1 MVLFRALRETPMP
14 ELRQFFETMVLA
26 VAALLPIVNP
36 LGGAP
41 VYLAKT
47 MGLSEEAHDELSRR
61 VAINCFLLLVLSTFI
76 GAYVLD
82 FFGISVPAVQVG
94 GGAVVCAI
102 AWQLLSEPDQPH
114 MSAQDAVR
122 ATTPADLARRAFY
135 PLTMPLTV
143 GPGSISVAITLGAN
157 QPRGTP
163 LIVTA
168 LGHIAAIVVVVIIVF
183 LCYRYAQRILNKLGD
198 VGTAIVTRL
207 TAFILLC
214 IGVQIVWNG
223 VAGLIA
229 SLHGGP
235 GR

>member
-1 MVLFRALRETPMP
+1 MLTD
-14 ELRQFFETMVLA
+14 LRQFFETLLLA

-41 VYLAKT
+41 IYLAKT
-47 MGLSEEAHDELSRR
+47 TDLSPEAHTELSRR
-61 VAINCFLLLVLSTFI
+61 VAINCFMLLLVSTFI

-82 FFGISVPAVQVG
+82 FFGLSIPAVQVA

-102 AWQLLSEPDQPH
+102 GWSLLNEPDQSPVA
-114 MSAQDAVR
+114 AQDAVR
-122 ATTPADLARRAFY
+122 ADTPSDLARRAFY

-157 QPRGTP
+157 PPADVRS
-163 LIVTA
+163 LITTSLA
-168 LGHIAAIVVVVIIVF
+168 HIAGITIVVLIVF
-183 LCYRYAQRILNKLGD
+183 LCYRYADPILRRLGD

-214 IGVQIVWNG
+214 IGVQILWNG
-223 VAGLIA
+223 IAGLA
-229 SLHGGP
+229 KTLHGLP
-235 GR
+235 LS